1 MGLIAKAKG
10 GGNFELIPEDQHLAR
25 CVMVADIGTHE
36 HVYEGEVKH
45 KHQCVIGWE
54 LPEVLQ
60 VYDPDKGEEPAM
72 LSSFYS
78 VSLNEKAKLRHML
91 ESWRGRAFTPEELEG
106 FDLFCLCGIGCLVQV
121 VHAHKVKKNN
131 EVWAKVQNVSKVHKS
146 MIVPAQVN
154 RSLTFSMDTATSDDF
169 EALPEWL
176 KKHVRKSAEWPVF
189 CKRTGAVDSQVGE
202 AAEYQEDLSGGAAQ
216 PDVPF

>member
-25 CVMVADIGTHE
+25 CVMVADIGTHDST
-36 HVYEGEVKH
+36 YGR

-54 LPEVLQ
+54 FPEVLQ
-60 VYDPDKGEEPAM
+60 VYDTDKGEEPAM
-72 LSSFYS
+72 LSVFYTL
-78 VSLNEKAKLRHML
+78 SLSEKANLRHML
-91 ESWRGRAFTPEELEG
+91 ESWRGRAFTAEELEG

-121 VHAHKVKKNN
+121 VHAPKANGDVR
-131 EVWAKVQNVSKVHKS
+131 AKVQTVSKLHKS
-146 MIVPAQVN
+146 MTVPDQIVKS
-154 RSLTFSMDTATSDDF
+154 RTFDLAESSVDDF

-176 KKHVRKSAEWPVF
+176 RGKIKECDEWPIF
-189 CKRTGAVDSQVGE
+189 AKRTMGADSQVGE